1 VSQAL
6 QIAGAIA
13 ILAAFAGA
21 QARIVSMRSWTYL
34 WLNFLGAA
42 ALASSAAWNRQ
53 WGFLLLN
60 SVWSAVA
67 AVGLVARLRRT
78 SLRVRG

>member
-1 VSQAL
+1 VSQAI
-6 QIAGAIA
+6 QIAGAVA

-21 QARIVSMRSWTYL
+21 QAGKLRMRSWTYL
-34 WLNFLGAA
+34 LLNFGGAA
-42 ALASSAAWNRQ
+42 ALASSAGIEHE

-67 AVGLVARLRRT
+67 AVGLVRLAG
-78 SLRVRG
+78 RG

>member
-1 VSQAL
+1 MSQAI

-21 QARIVSMRSWTYL
+21 QAGKFHMRAWAYL

-42 ALASSAAWNRQ
+42 ALAASAAWNRQ

-60 SVWSAVA
+60 SVWSVVA
-67 AVGLVARLRRT
+67 AVGLVAKAARARA
-78 SLRVRG
+78 